1 MAVRALLYAAIGA
14 SLSLCPSFPQSSPSQ
29 HEQVET
35 HYRRAQEF
43 LKNNQPDLAAREY
56 EDVLAL
62 DAGNV
67 DARGNLGVVRF
78 FQGDYAKAIP
88 ELRGALHLRPSL
100 WKIQAL
106 LGMAEKRT
114 GDMTGALRDLEQA
127 FPQLQEEKLRV
138 ETGMELIEIYY
149 GVSELDKAAG
159 VVSALRQLEPT
170 NVEILY
176 TSHQIYSELADESM
190 LSVGMLAPKSARMH
204 QLMAHEMARQGDTQG
219 AIAQFR
225 EAVKADPQRPGLH
238 YELAEM
244 LTNSSSRADQD
255 EAEQQY
261 KAALAANLFDEKSEC
276 RLGEIA
282 ARRSDLKDAFA
293 HFSRAVKL
301 QPDDADADL
310 GLAKTLIA
318 MNEPEKAQPLLENS
332 TRLEPF
338 NAITRYHLAAIYRK
352 LGRDDDARRE
362 LAEFQKL
369 KDMKQQLREVY
380 KEMRVEP
387 VHQERPDPEVP
398 N

>member
-1 MAVRALLYAAIGA
+1 
-14 SLSLCPSFPQSSPSQ
+14 
-29 HEQVET
+29 
-35 HYRRAQEF
+35 
-43 LKNNQPDLAAREY
+43 
-56 EDVLAL
+56 
-62 DAGNV
+62 
-67 DARGNLGVVRF
+67 
-78 FQGDYAKAIP
+78 
-88 ELRGALHLRPSL
+88 
-100 WKIQAL
+100 
-106 LGMAEKRT
+106 
-114 GDMTGALRDLEQA
+114 
-127 FPQLQEEKLRV
+127 
-138 ETGMELIEIYY
+138 
-149 GVSELDKAAG
+149 
-159 VVSALRQLEPT
+159 
-170 NVEILY
+170 
-176 TSHQIYSELADESM
+176 M

-244 LTNSSSRADQD
+244 LTNSSTRADQD

-261 KAALAANLFDEKSEC
+261 KAALAANPFDEKSEC

-318 MNEPEKAQPLLENS
+318 MGQPEKAQPLLEHS
-332 TRLEPF
+332 AQLEPF
-338 NAITRYHLAAIYRK
+338 NAVTRYHLAAIYRK

>member
-1 MAVRALLYAAIGA
+1 MAVRALLYAAIGV
-14 SLSLCPSFPQSSPSQ
+14 SLSICPSSPQSSPSQ
-29 HEQVET
+29 HEQVEA
-35 HYRRAQEF
+35 HSRRAQEF

-56 EDVLAL
+56 EAVLGL
-62 DAGNV
+62 EAGNV

-88 ELRGALHLRPSL
+88 ELRRALHLRPSL
-100 WKIQAL
+100 WKIEAL

-114 GDMTGALRDLEQA
+114 GDITGARRDLEQA
-127 FPQLQEEKLRV
+127 FPQLQEQKLRV

-159 VVSALRQLEPT
+159 VVSTLRQLEPT

-190 LSVGMLAPKSARMH
+190 LTVGMLAPKSARMH

-244 LTNSSSRADQD
+244 LTNSSARADQD

-261 KAALAANLFDEKSEC
+261 KAALAANPFDEKSEC

-293 HFSRAVKL
+293 HFSSAVKL

-318 MNEPEKAQPLLENS
+318 MNEPGKAQPLLENS
-332 TRLEPF
+332 ARLEPF
-338 NAITRYHLAAIYRK
+338 NAVTRYHLAAIYRK

-387 VHQERPDPEVP
+387 AHQERPDPEVP